1 MATNLQF
8 IPGRKQGSE
17 NPILNGFRYVF
28 DKRSNDTSYW
38 KCSEFRKGC
47 RARIR
52 TVDRQ
57 LITPTPDHTHP
68 VHHAETTVHVS
79 KQNLKRKASGG
90 DQPTKYLV
98 SEAVGGLGYESR
110 AKLGCQLS
118 SLNRMVQRSRKA
130 ANRHPSNPRDLE
142 TLSIPANYI
151 LSTDNEPM
159 MLWDSGWDERTR
171 RSFLWGTPK
180 NADHMVDA
188 EHWVV
193 DGTFKSA
200 PNLFHQLF
208 TVHGLFPDGWHL
220 PLFYGLLPGKTTT
233 LYRNLFEEIDTWA
246 SGGYQPQS
254 ILMDYELAIHNA
266 VASVW
271 PSTTRRGCNF
281 HYKKALLK
289 HVKQTNIWE
298 EYLTPNSPVR
308 DFFAMTGAIAYVPET
323 DVPRIWRHLK
333 PLLPIDM
340 AEFASY
346 YENTWIGTS
355 TTNPNF
361 APHMWNQHEAAQM
374 RIPRSSNIAEGW
386 HHGFH
391 SMLSCSK
398 PTIWKFLDCLKA
410 PKWIRYD
417 RQLQRIVDD
426 YDNYSN
432 PMDFLKAIGNLTML

>member
-142 TLSIPANYI
+142 TLSI
-151 LSTDNEPM
+151 LQTTS
-159 MLWDSGWDERTR
+159 S
-171 RSFLWGTPK
+171 
-180 NADHMVDA
+180 
-188 EHWVV
+188 
-193 DGTFKSA
+193 
-200 PNLFHQLF
+200 
-208 TVHGLFPDGWHL
+208 L
-220 PLFYGLLPGKTTT
+220 P
-233 LYRNLFEEIDTWA
+233 
-246 SGGYQPQS
+246 
-254 ILMDYELAIHNA
+254 
-266 VASVW
+266 
-271 PSTTRRGCNF
+271 
-281 HYKKALLK
+281 
-289 HVKQTNIWE
+289 
-298 EYLTPNSPVR
+298 
-308 DFFAMTGAIAYVPET
+308 
-323 DVPRIWRHLK
+323 
-333 PLLPIDM
+333 
-340 AEFASY
+340 
-346 YENTWIGTS
+346 
-355 TTNPNF
+355 TTN
-361 APHMWNQHEAAQM
+361 Q
-374 RIPRSSNIAEGW
+374 
-386 HHGFH
+386 
-391 SMLSCSK
+391 
-398 PTIWKFLDCLKA
+398 
-410 PKWIRYD
+410 
-417 RQLQRIVDD
+417 
-426 YDNYSN
+426 
-432 PMDFLKAIGNLTML
+432 

>member
-130 ANRHPSNPRDLE
+130 ANRHPSKRDGRELPEPR
-142 TLSIPANYI
+142 
-151 LSTDNEPM
+151 
-159 MLWDSGWDERTR
+159 
-171 RSFLWGTPK
+171 
-180 NADHMVDA
+180 
-188 EHWVV
+188 
-193 DGTFKSA
+193 
-200 PNLFHQLF
+200 
-208 TVHGLFPDGWHL
+208 
-220 PLFYGLLPGKTTT
+220 
-233 LYRNLFEEIDTWA
+233 
-246 SGGYQPQS
+246 
-254 ILMDYELAIHNA
+254 
-266 VASVW
+266 
-271 PSTTRRGCNF
+271 
-281 HYKKALLK
+281 
-289 HVKQTNIWE
+289 
-298 EYLTPNSPVR
+298 
-308 DFFAMTGAIAYVPET
+308 
-323 DVPRIWRHLK
+323 
-333 PLLPIDM
+333 
-340 AEFASY
+340 
-346 YENTWIGTS
+346 
-355 TTNPNF
+355 
-361 APHMWNQHEAAQM
+361 
-374 RIPRSSNIAEGW
+374 
-386 HHGFH
+386 
-391 SMLSCSK
+391 
-398 PTIWKFLDCLKA
+398 A

>member
-142 TLSIPANYI
+142 TLSIPANYS
-151 LSTDNEPM
+151 LDHVSNWKCVV
-159 MLWDSGWDERTR
+159 LKSGHNFGQM
-171 RSFLWGTPK
+171 SFFSGT
-180 NADHMVDA
+180 
-188 EHWVV
+188 
-193 DGTFKSA
+193 
-200 PNLFHQLF
+200 LI
-208 TVHGLFPDGWHL
+208 
-220 PLFYGLLPGKTTT
+220 
-233 LYRNLFEEIDTWA
+233 R
-246 SGGYQPQS
+246 
-254 ILMDYELAIHNA
+254 
-266 VASVW
+266 
-271 PSTTRRGCNF
+271 
-281 HYKKALLK
+281 
-289 HVKQTNIWE
+289 
-298 EYLTPNSPVR
+298 
-308 DFFAMTGAIAYVPET
+308 T
-323 DVPRIWRHLK
+323 DVAFGQMSLSDRSRVTRGGSGH
-333 PLLPIDM
+333 
-340 AEFASY
+340 
-346 YENTWIGTS
+346 
-355 TTNPNF
+355 
-361 APHMWNQHEAAQM
+361 AA
-374 RIPRSSNIAEGW
+374 
-386 HHGFH
+386 F
-391 SMLSCSK
+391 
-398 PTIWKFLDCLKA
+398 
-410 PKWIRYD
+410 
-417 RQLQRIVDD
+417 
-426 YDNYSN
+426 
-432 PMDFLKAIGNLTML
+432 